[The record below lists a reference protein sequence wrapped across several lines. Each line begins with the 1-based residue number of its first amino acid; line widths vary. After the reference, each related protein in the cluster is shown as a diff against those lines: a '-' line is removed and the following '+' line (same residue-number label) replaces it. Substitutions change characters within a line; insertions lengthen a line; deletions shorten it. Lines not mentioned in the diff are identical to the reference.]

1 MKLTEEKPK
10 FQQSNL
16 DEEGTQ
22 NFGIGDAS
30 VVIEILRNRLY
41 ENKIQTLVQEYM
53 SNARDAHREIGQTAK
68 IQVTFPTRQEPHF
81 VVRDFGP
88 GITPDRMS
96 NVFVLYGASTK
107 RTTNNQTGGFGIGAK
122 SAWSY
127 TDSFEVTTYVDGV
140 MRLYVA
146 EIGSHKNGAL
156 NKIMECETTEPNG
169 TKISIMIKPYD
180 SSDFGR
186 AIVRGSMFWTEE
198 EYPEFLNSSDWDNNL
213 KNSRKVGLSRFMDTN
228 MSGQS
233 PHQWAGGNSN
243 TLVVD
248 GIPYPMP
255 NVHIPELEKLRNEA
269 NASHLTVFIPNGL
282 VQVSASREKIDDSD
296 TSKKALKQIFVAALD
311 EFYKAKQKWEDT
323 IVDSQT
329 LIDSRN
335 TMCGFQLTSDKHIDY
350 VHISKGQIRLQ
361 MTAEVEGP
369 EIEYEI
375 LGGGKQT
382 KKVKLKQRLFNVNG
396 VDSEESSKDH
406 FDINGKDKFYLV
418 KSGNVRIL
426 DIRNWLDSEAS
437 EDVVSGWRINLIT
450 VLGQQQ
456 EVSVDDK
463 GRLEYEYKRNADLVA
478 EIIPALERMG
488 FQNIEK
494 YVQKPKEEK
503 KADKPRITGH
513 IYRVDAYDETF
524 IPLAN
529 LEDEKQEKPWVYFV
543 GKKNDWHYNQSAE
556 IMRTLKKSGDIQYAF
571 RVTDSRKKKLE
582 EDKRFVEY
590 SEFIKKY
597 KPSNETV
604 LGFIVNGYVND
615 GADSRM
621 KSYAVKHI
629 AKRVKDKSHPLA
641 KACTILNNSPALSSN
656 NWTLREL
663 VLNTSAYK
671 EAIEGIKLINK
682 YINDYVPMCNTSDSS
697 IDDKH
702 MEEYLAWGLA
712 KAAADGAVLTLPKV
726 LT

>member
-68 IQVTFPTRQEPHF
+68 IQVTFPTRQDPNF

-88 GITPDRMS
+88 GITPERMS

-107 RTTNNQTGGFGIGAK
+107 RTTNTQTGGFGIGAK

-169 TKISIMIKPYD
+169 TKISIMVKPYD
-180 SSDFGR
+180 TSDFGL

-198 EYPEFLNSSDWDNNL
+198 EYPEFFNRDDWENNL
-213 KNSRKVGLSRFMDTN
+213 KRAREVGVARFMGTNISGADSSRFTR
-228 MSGQS
+228 
-233 PHQWAGGNSN
+233 AN
-243 TLVVD
+243 TTLIVD

-255 NVHIPELEKLRNEA
+255 SVHIPEFEKLRQECDSSYLN
-269 NASHLTVFIPNGL
+269 VFVPNGL

-296 TSKKALKQIFVAALD
+296 VSKKALKQIFVAALD
-311 EFYKAKQKWEDT
+311 EFHKAKQRWEDT

-329 LIDSRN
+329 LIGSREL
-335 TMCGFQLTSDKHIDY
+335 MCGFRLTSSKHIDF
-350 VHISKGQIRLQ
+350 VHIDKGNVRLQ
-361 MTAEVEGP
+361 ITREVEGP
-369 EIEYEI
+369 EIEVEI
-375 LGGGKQT
+375 LGG
-382 KKVKLKQRLFNVNG
+382 KKEKRKTKLKQRLFNVNG

-406 FDINGKDKFYLV
+406 FDINGKDKFYLL

-426 DIRNWLDSEAS
+426 DIRNWLDSDAS

-456 EVSVDDK
+456 EVTIDDK
-463 GRLEYEYKRNADLVA
+463 GKPQYEYKRNADLVA
-478 EIIPALERMG
+478 EIVPALERMG
-488 FQNIEK
+488 FVNIEK

-513 IYRVDAYDETF
+513 IYRIDAYDETF

-529 LEDEKQEKPWVYFV
+529 LEDEKQEKPWIYFI
-543 GKKNDWHYNQSAE
+543 GKKNEWAYNQSAE

-571 RVTDSRKKKLE
+571 RVTESRVKKLQ
-582 EDKRFVEY
+582 EDKRFIEY
-590 SEFIKKY
+590 SEFIKNY

-604 LGFIVNGYVND
+604 LGFITNGYVND
-615 GADSRM
+615 HSDSRM
-621 KSYAVKHI
+621 KPYAIKHI
-629 AKRVKDKSHPLA
+629 AKLVKDKAHPLVRA
-641 KACTILNNSPALSSN
+641 ATILNNSPQLSSN

-663 VLNTSAYK
+663 VLKTAAYR
-671 EAIEGIKLINK
+671 EVLEGLKVINK
-682 YINDYVPMCNTSDSS
+682 YITDYVPLCDTSSNN
-697 IDDKH
+697 IDNKH

-712 KAAADGAVLTLPKV
+712 KAAVDGAVLNLPKV